1 MSNHRIFQ
9 TQMEET
15 MRRKTTRKPT
25 MQTYPRSPKNNEK
38 PARKMVRRMFIDES
52 IRINPNHPWDQ
63 RNLRALMVRK
73 IRRINSPVEEKG
85 SWNPMILTRFI
96 FRTIQTGGWKRP
108 CDFWNWGFLKT
119 ATEAGWHLGMILG
132 SGFFPKFFPAS
143 FSPEKPTFPKPPH
156 RKGKRLR
163 NENPPSN
170 LRAKNFAVKLQGDI
184 STVLSFTV
192 K

>member
-73 IRRINSPVEEKG
+73 IRRINSPVEEKVVEI
-85 SWNPMILTRFI
+85 PF
-96 FRTIQTGGWKRP
+96 WKQGFQKHAQVVVW
-108 CDFWNWGFLKT
+108 DFWTINSTLQVLIFLICTYMYRPLIHTHTHTQRPSKGVKFQPPGLFLVVKGLKFQTLGGFKY
-119 ATEAGWHLGMILG
+119 
-132 SGFFPKFFPAS
+132 
-143 FSPEKPTFPKPPH
+143 
-156 RKGKRLR
+156 LR
-163 NENPPSN
+163 YM
-170 LRAKNFAVKLQGDI
+170 
-184 STVLSFTV
+184 
-192 K
+192 